1 VSEQFVVHLFREAFA
16 TALMVSAPI
25 LLVSMF
31 VGLLISVF
39 QAATSVQEFTLTFV
53 PKVLAAAIVTVLAL
67 PWMMDVM
74 ISFTTELI
82 NQIPMLAR

>member
-16 TALMVSAPI
+16 TALMVSAPV

-31 VGLLISVF
+31 VGLLISVV

-53 PKVLAAAIVTVLAL
+53 PKVVAVAIVTVLAL

-74 ISFTTELI
+74 VSFAAGLI
-82 NQIPMLAR
+82 NQIPMLAH